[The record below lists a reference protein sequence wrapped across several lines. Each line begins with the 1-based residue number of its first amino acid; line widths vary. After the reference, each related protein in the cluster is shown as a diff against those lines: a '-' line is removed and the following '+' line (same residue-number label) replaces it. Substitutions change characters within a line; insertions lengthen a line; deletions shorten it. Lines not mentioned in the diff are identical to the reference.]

1 MKTTY
6 DPHSNAL
13 TVRLTDAEIRES
25 EEVRPGIVFDYDK
38 DGRIVGFEIL
48 TRRRTS
54 LKAFSPL
61 TGRVFRLAEVSAH
74 CDF

>member
-48 TRRRTS
+48 DATTNLSEGFQPISGPR
-54 LKAFSPL
+54 F
-61 TGRVFRLAEVSAH
+61 LAG
-74 CDF
+74 

>member
-48 TRRRTS
+48 DATTNLS
-54 LKAFSPL
+54 EGFQPVN
-61 TGRVFRLAEVSAH
+61 GPRLSAG
-74 CDF
+74 

>member
-48 TRRRTS
+48 DATTNLSEGFQPSSDPR
-54 LKAFSPL
+54 F
-61 TGRVFRLAEVSAH
+61 LAG
-74 CDF
+74 

>member
-6 DPHSNAL
+6 DPHSDAL
-13 TVRLTDAEIRES
+13 TVRLTEAEILES

-48 TRRRTS
+48 DA
-54 LKAFSPL
+54 KANLSEGFQPND
-61 TGRVFRLAEVSAH
+61 GPRFLAL
-74 CDF
+74 

>member
-6 DPHSNAL
+6 DPHVDAL
-13 TVRLTDAEIRES
+13 SVRLTDAEIRDS

-48 TRRRTS
+48 DAQSTLS
-54 LKAFSPL
+54 KGLD
-61 TGRVFRLAEVSAH
+61 LAAH
-74 CDF
+74 FKIA

>member
-6 DPHSNAL
+6 DPTLDAL
-13 TVRLTDAEIRES
+13 SVRLTDAEIRES

-48 TRRRTS
+48 DAHSNLSKGVDLNGKT
-54 LKAFSPL
+54 K
-61 TGRVFRLAEVSAH
+61 SA
-74 CDF
+74 